1 MWDAN
6 IIQYVRTFGDTGAIL
21 GLVFLGFFE
30 VMLPNSSELVV
41 ATALPL
47 K

>member
-1 MWDAN
+1 
-6 IIQYVRTFGDTGAIL
+6 VRTFGDTGAIL

-30 VMLPNSSELVV
+30 DMLPNSSGPVAAAAA